1 MPRITKKEL
10 QKQELYNKTMALN
23 GSIFAQLVAQR
34 LGLEKNPITGFIMIN
49 REDDNID
56 SMGNEVFTFDGYKF
70 VFNEDY
76 ERYEHDQSVK
86 LFDPYNNIKLIIFL
100 VNWYMVNIQHWD
112 VDECVLLMAI
122 SNNVMNA
129 TGYGFIKFM
138 NEDPVTHSYKIWE
151 LRGNNY
157 HRDCIKY
164 LDLIY
169 KMDGAIS
176 LEYDKLK
183 SIDIEQ
189 YDKFNG

>member
-1 MPRITKKEL
+1 
-10 QKQELYNKTMALN
+10 
-23 GSIFAQLVAQR
+23 
-34 LGLEKNPITGFIMIN
+34 
-49 REDDNID
+49 
-56 SMGNEVFTFDGYKF
+56 
-70 VFNEDY
+70 
-76 ERYEHDQSVK
+76 
-86 LFDPYNNIKLIIFL
+86 
-100 VNWYMVNIQHWD
+100 MVNIQHWD